1 MSEKKRALEPV
12 ASVEVVKAKRGR
24 KPKKVNLSEEIVK
37 PIVNGII
44 KDATKVIFGV
54 LITRT
59 KVTLTSMG

>member
-1 MSEKKRALEPV
+1 MNEKKRALEPV

-44 KDATKVIFGV
+44 KDATKVI
-54 LITRT
+54 L
-59 KVTLTSMG
+59 